1 MPDLKLR
8 PSLTIDRRFL
18 CEGAEIRLAAG
29 DGGKRKIDGY
39 AATFNAE
46 AEIMPGFREIVRPG
60 AFTRTLKTAD
70 VRALMNHDPNFV
82 LGRNKA
88 GTLELSQDDKGL
100 RYIIT
105 PPDTSYANDLLV
117 SIERGDVSQ
126 SSFGFRV
133 VKDRWTEDLANKTI
147 LRELLEVKLFDVSP
161 VTFPAYA
168 QTEVHVRGLLDSL
181 LLKQQAAAGMD
192 DEERHAV
199 LAALDLLKDY
209 FSTSLLADPASPD
222 GDRHSAPRPGD
233 PASLDGD
240 RHSQEVTGCDLSVLR
255 MRLQLAETGF

>member
-1 MPDLKLR
+1 MPDLKKLR

-18 CEGAEIRLAAG
+18 TEGAEIRLAGANG
-29 DGGKRKIDGY
+29 EPRKIEGY

-46 AEIMPGFREIVRPG
+46 AELMPGFREIVRPG

-88 GTLELSQDDKGL
+88 RTLSLWEDDKGL
-100 RYIIT
+100 GYRIT

-117 SIERGDVSQ
+117 SIERGDVTQ

-133 VKDRWTEDLANKTI
+133 VKDRWTEDVAAKTI

-168 QTEVHVRGLLDSL
+168 QTEVHVRGLVDAL
-181 LLKQQAAAGMD
+181 LRKQQASGEMD
-192 DEERHAV
+192 DEERRAV

-209 FSTSLLADPASPD
+209 FTPDPAAAD
-222 GDRHSAPRPGD
+222 AARHSDDRPGD
-233 PASLDGD
+233 PAAAPAA
-240 RHSQEVTGCDLSVLR
+240 RHSQEVTGCDLADLGR
-255 MRLQLAETGF
+255 RLDLEAIRL

>member
-1 MPDLKLR
+1 MSDLKLR

-18 CEGAEIRLAAG
+18 KEGAEIRLTNGASG
-29 DGGKRKIDGY
+29 EPKKITGY
-39 AATFNAE
+39 AAVFNAE

-88 GTLELSQDDKGL
+88 GTLDLAQDDKGL
-100 RYIIT
+100 LYTID
-105 PPDTSYANDLLV
+105 PPDTSFANDLMV
-117 SIERGDVSQ
+117 SIQRGDVTQ

-133 VKDRWTEDLANKTI
+133 VKDRWTEDLAAKTV

-161 VTFPAYA
+161 VTFPSYA
-168 QTEVHVRGLLDSL
+168 QTEVHVRGLVDSL
-181 LLKQQAAAGMD
+181 LRKQAVAGEMD

-199 LAALDLLKDY
+199 LAALELLKD
-209 FSTSLLADPASPD
+209 FFMPDPAAAD
-222 GDRHSAPRPGD
+222 AARHSDDRPGD
-233 PASLDGD
+233 PAAAAAA

-255 MRLQLAETGF
+255 MRLQLALTGF